1 MIRIVIADDHNLFRE
16 GLCAPLSRRDDVE
29 VIGEASDGRSAVRL
43 ATELQ
48 PDLVLMDV
56 AMPDLNG
63 VDATR
68 QILADNPHIKMLPL
82 SMHTDSR
89 YITQMLELGAGG
101 FLQKDCASEEV
112 VDAIR
117 TVMAGEIYLS
127 PSAQGTVIKDYLR
140 RLRTQEPDTPA
151 PQLTPREREVLQL
164 LAEGLSSP
172 QIGKRLFIATS
183 TVDTHRRSIMRKL
196 DIHNVADLT
205 KWAIC
210 EGLTELEA

>member
-164 LAEGLSSP
+164 LAEGNATKEVAARLGISVKTAESHCS
-172 QIGKRLFIATS
+172 QIMQKLGM
-183 TVDTHRRSIMRKL
+183 RSL
-196 DIHNVADLT
+196 AELT
-205 KWAIC
+205 KFAVR
-210 EGLTELEA
+210 EGLTELD

>member
-1 MIRIVIADDHNLFRE
+1 MIRIVIADDHTLFRE
-16 GLCAPLSRRDDVE
+16 GLCALLARRGEVE
-29 VIGEASDGRSAVRL
+29 VVGEAPDGRTAVRL
-43 ATELQ
+43 VAELQ

-63 VDATR
+63 VEATR
-68 QILADNPHIKMLPL
+68 QILAENSGVKVLPL

-89 YITQMLELGAGG
+89 YITQMLEFGACG

-112 VDAIR
+112 VEAIR

-140 RLRTQEPDTPA
+140 RLRMKEPDTPA

-164 LAEGLSSP
+164 LAEGNATKEVAARLGVSVKTAESHRS
-172 QIGKRLFIATS
+172 QIMQKLGM
-183 TVDTHRRSIMRKL
+183 RSL
-196 DIHNVADLT
+196 AELT
-205 KWAIC
+205 KYAVR
-210 EGLTELEA
+210 EGLTELD